1 MFQFVTPKGPSPPP
15 VSSRIND
22 DDDDGGADN
31 YFYYSISIP
40 GSGRPL
46 RSLSRP
52 LVADAGTDCSPP
64 GNRIAASRAN
74 DVGADTAALANTY
87 FPGINVI
94 KNFMAVIYE
103 FP

>member
-1 MFQFVTPKGPSPPP
+1 LFQFVTPKGPSPPP
-15 VSSRIND
+15 VSSRIDD

-31 YFYYSISIP
+31 NFYHSISIP

-64 GNRIAASRAN
+64 GNRFAAGRAN
-74 DVGADTAALANTY
+74 YVGAFTATLANTY
-87 FPGINVI
+87 LPGINVI
-94 KNFMAVIYE
+94 KLFMAVMYK
-103 FP
+103 FS